1 MEGAKMIRITNL
13 CKEYPGGVKALMDIN
28 LEVHKGEF
36 VALLGLSG
44 AGKSTLLRCING
56 LVQPTAG
63 EITVAG
69 IHVNGRS
76 RDLRKLRRR
85 VAMIFQQFN
94 LVKRLSV
101 LDNVLCGRLS
111 YCNVL
116 LSCCRIFS
124 PTDREFAL
132 EALARVG
139 LENKAFQRADQL
151 SGGQQQRVGIARALL
166 QQPEVLM
173 ADEPVAS
180 LDPKS
185 SKLIMDYLLQINRE
199 DELTVLVSLHDVDLA
214 LEYSSRVVGL
224 RNGRVVL
231 DKPSRLV
238 NHTDLEWLYDYDND
252 PAKFDTMPKV
262 AYA

>member
-1 MEGAKMIRITNL
+1 MIRVTNL
-13 CKEYPGGVKALMDIN
+13 CKEYPGGVKALVDIN
-28 LEVHKGEF
+28 LEVHRGEF

-56 LVQPTAG
+56 LVRPTTG
-63 EITVAG
+63 EVTVAG

-85 VAMIFQQFN
+85 VSMIFQQFN

-124 PTDREFAL
+124 VTDRELAL
-132 EALARVG
+132 KALARVG
-139 LENKAFQRADQL
+139 LEDKAFQRADQL

-166 QQPEVLM
+166 QQPEVLL

-185 SKLIMDYLLQINRE
+185 SKLVMDTLARINRE
-199 DELTVLVSLHDVDLA
+199 DGLTILVSLHNVELA
-214 LEYSSRVVGL
+214 LEYASRVVGL
-224 RNGRVVL
+224 REGRVVL
-231 DKPSRLV
+231 DKPSRIV
-238 NHTDLEWLYDYDND
+238 NYTELEWLYSHDDD